1 MMRFIRLIGL
11 VQMAVC
17 FVFSANGQKKQEITL
32 EDIWR
37 KGTFSA
43 KFAGQLNWM
52 SSGEFYS
59 DVQNTGSGSSIIR
72 FRTRTGQVV
81 DTILNGNKI
90 KTPTGGDLSID
101 DYSFSTDQQKILIQ
115 YGRTPI
121 YRHSYLANYWVYDVK
136 NQSLKAISPGEP
148 CSYVTFSGDGNKVAY
163 VKGNNLFYT
172 DLTTG
177 KEVSITSDGK
187 SNYIINGACDWVYE
201 EEFGQAPAFAWSPDS
216 KKLAW
221 LRFDEQEVPEYEMQ
235 MWGKLYPNDYT
246 FKYPKAGETNATVT
260 AWVYILD
267 AAKKDE
273 LPVGGNPN
281 LYIPRI
287 GWTKDA
293 NTVSLRRLNR
303 LQNRL
308 ELIHC
313 DVNTR
318 KPKTIIAEE
327 NSTYV
332 ELYDDLKYLDNGT
345 QLVWTSEKDGFKH
358 IYLYNIDGKLVNQ
371 ITKGAWEVDQ
381 LLGVNEKAGLVYF
394 TSSETG
400 SSQRQLYSASI
411 KDGKKVQLTAGAGT
425 HEIEMAPDQA
435 FYVDRHSS
443 ATTPYVIT
451 IYDAKGKVVKV
462 LEENAALKKKLEN
475 YAIQPVEFFQFKSD
489 EGVELKGWQIKP
501 KDFDP
506 NNKYPVLMY
515 VYGGPGH
522 QLVVDKWAGSNLLWY
537 QLLAQK
543 GYMIV
548 CVDGRGTGGR
558 GADFKK
564 STYAQLG
571 KLETKDQM
579 ATARYLGTL
588 GYVDKSRIGIWG
600 WSFGGYM
607 TSLCM
612 TLGADLFKMGIA
624 VAPVTNWRYYDS
636 IYTERFLKTPQD
648 NAIGYDENSPVTH
661 ASKLKGKFLLVHGTG
676 DDNVHFQNAVALQ
689 DALIS
694 SNKQFT
700 SFYYPNR
707 NHGIYGGVT
716 RLHLYTMMTDYIIK
730 NL

>member
-1 MMRFIRLIGL
+1 MMSKNLWIGVVL
-11 VQMAVC
+11 LTVGSLPFTYA
-17 FVFSANGQKKQEITL
+17 QKKADITL
-32 EDIWR
+32 EEIWK

-52 SSGEFYS
+52 SSGEFYT
-59 DVQNTGSGSSIIR
+59 DVQNTGSGASIIR
-72 FRTRTGQVV
+72 FKTRTGQAV
-81 DTILNGNKI
+81 DTILNGSKV
-90 KTPTGGDLSID
+90 KTPNGGELSID
-101 DYSFSTDQQKILIQ
+101 DYSFSADQQKIIIQ
-115 YGRTPI
+115 YSRTPI
-121 YRHSYLANYWVYDVK
+121 YRHSYLASYWLFDVK

-148 CSYVTFSGDGNKVAY
+148 CSYASFSPDGLKVAY
-163 VKGNNLFYT
+163 VKSNNLYYT
-172 DLTTG
+172 DLLTN
-177 KEVSITSDGK
+177 KETAITNDGK
-187 SNYIINGACDWVYE
+187 SNFVINGASDWVYE
-201 EEFGQAPAFAWSPDS
+201 EEFGQAPAFSWSPDS
-216 KKLAW
+216 KKIAF
-221 LRFDEQEVPEYEMQ
+221 LRFDESEVPEYEMQ

-260 AWVYILD
+260 AWVYQID
-267 AAKKDE
+267 GNKKEE

-313 DVNTR
+313 NIVNR
-318 KPKTIIAEE
+318 KPISVLTEE

-332 ELYDDLKYLDNGT
+332 ELYDDLKYLENGK
-345 QLVWTSEKDGFKH
+345 QFIWTSEKDGFKH
-358 IYLYNIDGKLVNQ
+358 IYLYATDGKLVSQ
-371 ITKGAWEVDQ
+371 LTKGNFEVDQ
-381 LLGVNEKAGLVYF
+381 LLGVNEKANLAYY

-400 SSQRQLYSASI
+400 SSQRQLYSVSL
-411 KDGKKVQLTAGAGT
+411 KDGKKTQLTNGRGT
-425 HEIEMAPDQA
+425 HEIEFAPDQS
-435 FYVDRHSS
+435 FFVDRYSTAS
-443 ATTPYVIT
+443 QPYVIT
-451 IYDAKGKVVKV
+451 IYDSQGKVVKV
-462 LEENAALKKKLEN
+462 LEDNAMLKRKLEN
-475 YAIQPVEFFQFKSD
+475 YAIQPVEFIEFKSD
-489 EGVELKGWQIKP
+489 EGVDLKGWQIKP
-501 KDFDP
+501 RDFDP
-506 NNKYPVLMY
+506 NKKYPVLMY

-522 QLVVDKWAGSNLLWY
+522 QLVIDKWGGSNYFWY

-543 GYMIV
+543 GYMVV

-579 ATARYLGTL
+579 ATARYLGSL
-588 GYVDKSRIGIWG
+588 SYVDKSRIGIWG

-648 NAIGYDENSPVTH
+648 NATGYDENSPVTH

-689 DALIS
+689 DALITA
-694 SNKQFT
+694 NKQFS

-716 RLHLYTMMTDYIIK
+716 RLHLYIMMTDFIEK